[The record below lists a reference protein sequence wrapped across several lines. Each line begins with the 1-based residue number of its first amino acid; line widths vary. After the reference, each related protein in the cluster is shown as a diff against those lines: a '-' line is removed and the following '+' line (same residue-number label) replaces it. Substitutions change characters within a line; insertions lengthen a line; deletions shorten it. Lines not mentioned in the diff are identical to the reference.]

1 MAALS
6 PEEKQ
11 KMLIILTLL
20 SQGQAGRNTLAA
32 LQPLLQMWE
41 QKQADAKA
49 RKDAKRAQWNGI
61 ASQAGSIGGQL
72 GGMYLIGKAL
82 APAAATAP
90 VAAAAAPAVATP
102 TLLGAKTVSLG
113 GSSAASGGTTLG
125 SVGSV
130 ALPVAVGALAL
141 NNLWEGG
148 GKDILR
154 GRGDR
159 ADWANTAFNT
169 APLTAGAL
177 LGPAAVPFAA
187 ALPIA
192 NLGLRLLGKRS
203 IGQMMNTGKS
213 DAQMMR
219 DDFRGMLKEKG
230 IVDKDYNVTLANGQK
245 FNLGLDGKTKYTNAD
260 GKTTRNAYD
269 VDLNDPLSMYA
280 VSKIDPYI
288 RKMYGA
294 GDPKNG
300 LNPEQYTAMMVNAVR
315 SGAKTEAEIDAN
327 INSVLGTKPFEGNA
341 PVRPTAAT
349 PPQGNQPAPQAPTV
363 SAGPAPAPAQAPAA
377 PAPLPA
383 AAPQRLSIQDVLR
396 PPAPQAAPAA
406 APAPAPTPAPAP
418 APQQNVAPATRPPA
432 PMPSSVSG
440 PLPMTPP
447 PQAKQAGA
455 QGLLSLKDQLSQQG
469 GDMDLNGILNMLKN
483 LQQQGGVK
491 S

>member
-1 MAALS
+1 MGVNAVTGVL
-6 PEEKQ
+6 PNLVLRWMGK
-11 KMLIILTLL
+11 
-20 SQGQAGRNTLAA
+20 
-32 LQPLLQMWE
+32 P
-41 QKQADAKA
+41 
-49 RKDAKRAQWNGI
+49 
-61 ASQAGSIGGQL
+61 SIGRK
-72 GGMYLIGKAL
+72 M
-82 APAAATAP
+82 T
-90 VAAAAAPAVATP
+90 
-102 TLLGAKTVSLG
+102 
-113 GSSAASGGTTLG
+113 
-125 SVGSV
+125 
-130 ALPVAVGALAL
+130 
-141 NNLWEGG
+141 
-148 GKDILR
+148 
-154 GRGDR
+154 
-159 ADWANTAFNT
+159 
-169 APLTAGAL
+169 
-177 LGPAAVPFAA
+177 
-187 ALPIA
+187 
-192 NLGLRLLGKRS
+192 
-203 IGQMMNTGKS
+203 TGKS

-300 LNPEQYTAMMVNAVR
+300 LNPEQYTAMVVNAVR
-315 SGAKTEAEIDAN
+315 SGAKTKEEIDAN
-327 INSVLGTKPFEGNA
+327 IASVLGSKPFEGNA
-341 PVRPTAAT
+341 PVRAAAAT
-349 PPQGNQPAPQAPTV
+349 PPQTPQPTPQAPTV
-363 SAGPAPAPAQAPAA
+363 SAGPAPAPAPAPAAAPAAAA
-377 PAPLPA
+377 PAPVLA
-383 AAPQRLSIQDVLR
+383 ANPQKLSIQDVLR

-432 PMPSSVSG
+432 PMPSSFSG

-469 GDMDLNGILNMLKN
+469 GNMDLNGILNMLKN